1 MPLLDSYEVGQ
12 KLVKGDFV
20 SDYCF
25 PWAKWDYAEVVDIR
39 DNSVELKYV
48 NVEDAVEEVQTFSKE
63 EMEEM
68 LGWNLEKDENDL
80 VKDEEADVTVEIEDP
95 DLVNPSNAEIAAIA
109 YSTPTKAIIGSYELL
124 QSRIPAF
131 AEVKEGRV
139 AKLWL
144 FSDAERCEREFYEH
158 ARRR

>member
-20 SDYCF
+20 SDYYF

-48 NVEDAVEEVQTFSKE
+48 NIADAAEEVQTFTKE
-63 EMEEM
+63 EVEEM
-68 LGWNLEKDENDL
+68 LGWNLEKEENDL
-80 VKDEEADVTVEIEDP
+80 VDDDDGDVSIEIEDP
-95 DLVNPSNAEIAAIA
+95 DRVNPSNEEIARIA
-109 YSTPTKAIIGSYELL
+109 YSTSTKTVIGPYELL
-124 QSRIPAF
+124 RSRIPAF
-131 AEVKEGRV
+131 AEVRQGRV

-144 FSDAERCEREFYEH
+144 YADEERCEREFHEH
-158 ARRR
+158 AGRQ